1 MDVLQDLLNYYGQN
15 AWYVWEQF
23 YKQFLMSAY
32 GVLFGAIVGI
42 PIGIFIAHHNRLSP
56 WVISLANI
64 IQTIPALAML
74 GVLML
79 VMGLGPNTVVF
90 ALFLYSLLPIIKNT
104 YTGIRNVDPAMLE
117 SGKGM
122 GMTRLQVLRMVELP
136 LSLSVIMAGLRTAL
150 VITIGVATIGTFI
163 GAGGLGDIII
173 RGTNVSDGTT
183 IILAGAIPTALMAII
198 ADAVMGWFEKR
209 LAPSTRLKKKSG
221 KSSVKNFLLKNHSHV
236 NNSWS
241 LSCA

>member
-1 MDVLQDLLNYYGQN
+1 MMDVFQDLLNYYGQN

-74 GVLML
+74 AVLML

-209 LAPSTRLKKKSG
+209 LAPSTRLKKNLANQ
-221 KSSVKNFLLKNHSHV
+221 V
-236 NNSWS
+236 
-241 LSCA
+241 

>member
-1 MDVLQDLLNYYGQN
+1 MDVFQDLLNYNGQN

-150 VITIGVATIGTFI
+150 IITIGVATIGTFI

-209 LAPSTRLKKKSG
+209 LAPSTRLKKNPANQ
-221 KSSVKNFLLKNHSHV
+221 V
-236 NNSWS
+236 
-241 LSCA
+241 

>member
-74 GVLML
+74 AVLML

-209 LAPSTRLKKKSG
+209 LAPSTRLKKNPANQ
-221 KSSVKNFLLKNHSHV
+221 V
-236 NNSWS
+236 
-241 LSCA
+241 